1 MIEWE
6 EFIPIGIESIQTFF
20 ARNKT
25 LQRAKAYERDLNK
38 DALLMVYKDEINK
51 TNAILQKKFIR
62 IDENKTGLIPVGE
75 LRKAMTQSN
84 LITPKE
90 VNIIMRSLKDE
101 MFEYKTFDTVLFD
114 VRYELAKSRI
124 MDTNIDRLQEHLIQ
138 IFAAHDPEKKGLIA
152 ILHA

>member
-51 TNAILQKKFIR
+51 TNGIL
-62 IDENKTGLIPVGE
+62 
-75 LRKAMTQSN
+75 
-84 LITPKE
+84 
-90 VNIIMRSLKDE
+90 
-101 MFEYKTFDTVLFD
+101 
-114 VRYELAKSRI
+114 
-124 MDTNIDRLQEHLIQ
+124 
-138 IFAAHDPEKKGLIA
+138 
-152 ILHA
+152 